1 MTAIK
6 AIKDDSIIVFIDGSN
21 LHLTPKSVVKA
32 IEDAPLVATPI
43 VAVFDSAIEKNL
55 GVLGYGDIRKRDGLK
70 NLKAKIA
77 ELRGTDNKVTSSPE
91 AGNKQIAKLTRE
103 KTE

>member
-1 MTAIK
+1 M
-6 AIKDDSIIVFIDGSN
+6 FIDGSN